1 LWVVVATIQPSSK
14 IIIWVFGML
23 VVARCRTMN
32 WRDSVS
38 RLSVGD
44 FVIFILLEVY
54 LLKPGT
60 PYSSGG
66 TPEARNP
73 FLSVCLSLSYRCFT
87 SGTWEDLGL
96 ATARP

>member
-1 LWVVVATIQPSSK
+1 
-14 IIIWVFGML
+14 
-23 VVARCRTMN
+23 
-32 WRDSVS
+32 
-38 RLSVGD
+38 
-44 FVIFILLEVY
+44 LEVY

-66 TPEARNP
+66 TPEAQNP
-73 FLSVCLSLSYRCFT
+73 LFVCLSLPYRCFT